1 MAEKKS
7 EKTIHF
13 RLTEDPEITVKEIF
27 EIIEKLRKEYPDR
40 DIFFDGDEQAICSR
54 QKVNEE

>member
-1 MAEKKS
+1 MEDKKS

-13 RLTEDPEITVKEIF
+13 RLSEDPEITVKEIF

-54 QKVNEE
+54 EKINE